1 MQTQITT
8 VYAEAFVE
16 YAKEKLN
23 DTNSL
28 SLKDWGQTL
37 KDCTILLSTNKK
49 TWKLLLS
56 PIIPAQEKI
65 QILEKAFRGE
75 ETLFIIPFLSILA
88 KRKRFI
94 QLPEIEILV
103 QKLISKS
110 LNQQIVNVITAEPF
124 SEAQKLKLNE
134 SLTQLFKKDIIF
146 NIKIDKDL
154 IGGFILR
161 SNDFVIDASFSNRLK
176 QIQKALL
183 TRSKAGEKYYE
194 N

>member
-23 DTNSL
+23 NTNSL

-124 SEAQKLKLNE
+124 SKAQKLKLNE

-161 SNDFVIDASFSNRLK
+161 SNDFVLDASFSNRLK
-176 QIQKALL
+176 QIQKTLL
-183 TRSKAGEKYYE
+183 TRSKTGEKYYE

>member
-23 DTNSL
+23 NTNSL
-28 SLKDWGQTL
+28 SLKDWGQAL
-37 KDCTILLSTNKK
+37 KDCTILLSSNKK

-56 PIIPAQEKI
+56 PIISAKEKT
-65 QILEKAFRGE
+65 QLLEKAFRG
-75 ETLFIIPFLSILA
+75 TDTVFIVPFLSILA
-88 KRKRFI
+88 KRERFI
-94 QLPEIEILV
+94 QLPEIEVLV

-110 LNQQIVNVITAEPF
+110 LNQQIVKVITAEPF

-134 SLTQLFKKDIIF
+134 NLTQLFKKDIIF

-154 IGGFILR
+154 IGGFVLK
-161 SNDFVIDASFSNRLK
+161 SNDLVIDASFRNRLK
-176 QIQKALL
+176 QIRTALL
-183 TRSKAGEKYYE
+183 TRKKTGEKYYE